1 MTIAERTAGD
11 VTILDLDGRLV
22 LGEGDHVF
30 KNAVDALVRQ
40 GQRKFLLNFADV
52 TFLDS
57 AGVGA
62 VVWKYVTLQK
72 KGGMLKLLNLTSR
85 SHQILLI
92 TKLLGVIEA
101 FESETEAVQ
110 SFRD

>member
-1 MTIAERTAGD
+1 MTIVERTAGD
-11 VTILDLDGRLV
+11 VTILDLNGRLI
-22 LGEGDHVF
+22 LGEGDVIF

-40 GQRKFLLNFADV
+40 GHKKFLLNFADV

-72 KGGMLKLLNLTSR
+72 KGGMLKLLNLTTR
-85 SHQILLI
+85 SHHILLI
-92 TKLLGVIEA
+92 TKLLGVIDT
-101 FESETEAVQ
+101 FESEAEALQ
-110 SFRD
+110 SFRE